1 MEIDVWRNKAYLVEH
16 VQMRATDELD
26 YGSSRDCR
34 GTSVQTG
41 IDPPDCGD
49 TYVPGCIL
57 GQALAQKTGLLSL
70 L

>member
-1 MEIDVWRNKAYLVEH
+1 
-16 VQMRATDELD
+16 MRATDELD
-26 YGSSRDCR
+26 YGTSRECR

-41 IDPPDCGD
+41 IVPPDCGD